1 MPNHHYASKRY
12 QKPWA
17 DNNKKVCVLPQ
28 AYITPFKRPTY
39 WNDNSKKTPTEDIA
53 VIGNYSF
60 TQENEDKITAIEQEG
75 NDIIESL
82 LKNNVFPNQVDL
94 EPLYHL
100 IVLFW
105 CNNPTSR
112 ESMKNALN
120 RNREQ
125 IIAALKEGIG
135 YEGNREF
142 FMREL
147 NSIKPL
153 ASLSLQIADMIVP
166 YLKGN
171 FRFQLLASHPK
182 QSFITSDIPTILIPP
197 SNNHTLFSCLWRI
210 TKFTW
215 YYENGAMGQLEINLN
230 NQGQIEGC
238 TLSGPEPSNEYVPLP
253 NAHFS
258 YQFYISELNIHK
270 IYFPI
275 SPQLALY
282 GVNTKYPYNQ
292 ADIFPSNSFLMLS
305 QNETLELNS
314 WVLNYIS
321 DHPKT
326 KAIGSNYGILEQS
339 AIYYNSQNRTGP
351 RLIHGVI
358 QARI

>member
-1 MPNHHYASKRY
+1 MPNHHYASRRY

-17 DNNKKVCVLPQ
+17 DNNKRVCVLPQ
-28 AYITPFKRPTY
+28 NYITPFKRPTY
-39 WNDNSKKTPTEDIA
+39 WNDDSKKKSTKNIA
-53 VIGNYSF
+53 VINNYSF

-75 NDIIESL
+75 NDIIESF
-82 LKNNVFPNQVDL
+82 LKNKVLPNEVEL

-105 CNNPTSR
+105 CNNPTFR
-112 ESMKNALN
+112 EGMKNALN

-135 YEGNREF
+135 YQGDREF
-142 FMREL
+142 FMRAL
-147 NSIKPL
+147 NNINPL
-153 ASLSLQIADMIVP
+153 ASVSLQISDMIVP
-166 YLKGN
+166 YLKEN
-171 FRFQLLASHPK
+171 FRFQLLASAPNK
-182 QSFITSDIPTILIPP
+182 SFITSEIPVILIPP
-197 SNNHTLFSCLWRI
+197 SNNHFMFSCLWRV

-215 YYENGAMGQLEINLN
+215 YYENDAMGELKIDLN

-238 TLSGPEPSNEYVPLP
+238 TLSCPEPSNEYVPLP

-292 ADIFPSNSFLMLS
+292 SDIFPHNIFLMLS
-305 QNETLELNS
+305 QNEE
-314 WVLNYIS
+314 
-321 DHPKT
+321 
-326 KAIGSNYGILEQS
+326 GF
-339 AIYYNSQNRTGP
+339 
-351 RLIHGVI
+351 RLTMI
-358 QARI
+358 R